1 MAEDEQMGEA
11 QGPREPMR
19 EEGTFQKEVFETLKM
34 ETINYGT
41 NNFIEI
47 ARKKTSTGNV
57 FLSIS
62 KGWYPRGSTEKRYTR
77 KSVGF
82 PNESELVGK
91 FLSALNTVIKE

>member
-1 MAEDEQMGEA
+1 MNEGEQIAEGNVAEGEA
-11 QGPREPMR
+11 QGPR
-19 EEGTFQKEVFETLKM
+19 FQKEVFEVLKM

-57 FLSIS
+57 FISIS

-82 PNESELVGK
+82 PNESELVGR
-91 FLSALNTVIKE
+91 FLGALNTVIKE

>member
-1 MAEDEQMGEA
+1 MAEDEQIGGA
-11 QGPREPMR
+11 QAPAAQSEPA
-19 EEGTFQKEVFETLKM
+19 FQKEVFETLKM

-62 KGWYPRGSTEKRYTR
+62 KGWYPRGTTEKRYTR

-82 PNESELVGK
+82 PNEPELVNK
-91 FLSALNTVIKE
+91 VLSALNTVISE